1 MEDKKK
7 EFLVITTYVDAK
19 RFYIVHKLLIN
30 ELAKKFKTFKII
42 FIDNLLLFNKK
53 KKIKF
58 NDLKYYPKNIK
69 FLHLIIARIF

>member
-30 ELAKKFKTFKII
+30 ELAKNLKLLKLFLLII
-42 FIDNLLLFNKK
+42 SCYLIKK
-53 KKIKF
+53 KLNSMI
-58 NDLKYYPKNIK
+58 
-69 FLHLIIARIF
+69 